1 MYSNRP
7 EFKTAKFWRILE
19 IFRNIDIHNVQ
30 VVAVHVYMTPLVTY
44 YETILESLPSLKFV
58 QQGKSTSFS
67 RGFDLSVNVKQ
78 TCLFSLIYNCLKT
91 LVA

>member
-30 VVAVHVYMTPLVTY
+30 VVAVHFYITPLVTY
-44 YETILESLPSLKFV
+44 YETILESFILL
-58 QQGKSTSFS
+58 STISEVRATGQINFIFS
-67 RGFDLSVNVKQ
+67 WF
-78 TCLFSLIYNCLKT
+78 
-91 LVA
+91 